1 MSTLNINPLKDLIE
15 RFSSAAR
22 LRLQSFELL
31 RTLGIRAARR
41 FLAAH
46 YENVGVRSSIDL
58 RAELAAVY
66 APAQDTFGRT
76 VVFTPLK
83 SQPGRDPY
91 TASGNG

>member
-1 MSTLNINPLKDLIE
+1 
-15 RFSSAAR
+15 
-22 LRLQSFELL
+22 LL
-31 RTLGIRAARR
+31 RKLGIRAARR

-58 RAELAAVY
+58 RAELAAIY

-83 SQPGRDPY
+83 SLHRERQRVNCCRPRGEGGD
-91 TASGNG
+91 